1 MYFNYE
7 NARRFEGQL
16 IKFKNEQGDW
26 VIGKVVKV
34 KKDGFE
40 IAELN
45 SKQPN
50 DGYGFGFFPGPFFGR
65 PFFRPFGAPFFP
77 FFF

>member
-1 MYFNYE
+1 MYFDYE

-40 IAELN
+40 IA
-45 SKQPN
+45 
-50 DGYGFGFFPGPFFGR
+50 
-65 PFFRPFGAPFFP
+65 
-77 FFF
+77 

>member
-1 MYFNYE
+1 MYFDYD

-16 IKFKNEQGDW
+16 IKVQNEQGDW
-26 VIGKVVKV
+26 VIGKIVKV
-34 KKDGFE
+34 KNDGFE

-65 PFFRPFGAPFFP
+65 RFFRPFGAPFFP